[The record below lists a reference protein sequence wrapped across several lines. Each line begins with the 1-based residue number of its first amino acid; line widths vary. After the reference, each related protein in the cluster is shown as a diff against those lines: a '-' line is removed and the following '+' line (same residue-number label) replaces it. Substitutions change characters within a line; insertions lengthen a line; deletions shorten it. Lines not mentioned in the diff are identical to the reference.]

1 MIIKCREVVS
11 LKLKIVSMVRIN
23 GQEVKQEDLDP
34 EVFHKLLEEKIDFA
48 MKNVGFE
55 KEKTA

>member
-1 MIIKCREVVS
+1 M
-11 LKLKIVSMVRIN
+11 KLKIVSMVRIN

-48 MKNVGFE
+48 MKNAGFE